1 MEDFFQGLRAI
12 QKKERGN
19 SSLSRVGNDFYKKV
33 RKFIDDLKDSVADD
47 PFSEE
52 NHMFKRSIVVIT
64 EIYEKR
70 EHKIANIAIMN
81 IHRSYHLF
89 SGKPQFDFLDTT
101 PLNLTSEE
109 EKLYFS
115 IIETLKVHRE
125 RISTDL
131 IKGNIEL
138 DSLIDSDLVDSDIPE
153 NNKEEDNNHNEI
165 SSELE
170 KIKNA
175 KVIEEKRE
183 NINSQ
188 ILKSKVD
195 NLTNNEDL
203 QSSSNDIKDSNDSI
217 SKNNDQIVD
226 NGLNTN
232 STKIEDPKNDSGNKD
247 VFNEQKFNEDE
258 DFSVLHD
265 EERFP
270 NNPKTHKIDDPVVIG
285 TVLFFDSMPSIVG
298 IDSKI
303 YGPFYPQDV
312 ATIPMLNAEIIVK
325 NRKGRFLKI

>member
-1 MEDFFQGLRAI
+1 LEDFFQKLRAI

-19 SSLSRVGNDFYKKV
+19 SSLSRVRNDFYKQV

-52 NHMFKRSIVVIT
+52 NHMLKKSIAVIT

-70 EHKIANIAIMN
+70 EHKIANTAIMN

-125 RISTDL
+125 RISTDA
-131 IKGNIEL
+131 INENIEL
-138 DSLIDSDLVDSDIPE
+138 DSLVDSDIPE
-153 NNKEEDNNHNEI
+153 NNKEEDTKI
-165 SSELE
+165 SLELE
-170 KIKNA
+170 KIKKA
-175 KVIEEKRE
+175 EVIEDEKRE
-183 NINSQ
+183 DINSQ

-195 NLTNNEDL
+195 TLEDNKSSLNNIKDNNDL
-203 QSSSNDIKDSNDSI
+203 ISKSNDQTIG
-217 SKNNDQIVD
+217 
-226 NGLNTN
+226 NGINTN
-232 STKIEDPKNDSGNKD
+232 STKNEDPKFDSGSKD
-247 VFNEQKFNEDE
+247 VLNKQDLNED
-258 DFSVLHD
+258 FPVLHD
-265 EERFP
+265 EEKFP
-270 NNPKTHKIDDPVVIG
+270 NNPKTNKIDDPIIIG
-285 TVLFFDSMPSIVG
+285 TVLFFDNMPSIIGV
-298 IDSKI
+298 DNKI
-303 YGPFYPQDV
+303 YGPFSPQDV
-312 ATIPMLNAEIIVK
+312 VTIPLVNAEIIVE